1 MRANRP
7 SLAVLATLAVVAW
20 ALGNHW
26 LLVTSGG
33 VGRGVELSLFSAAAF
48 ACWLGLRVRGPWRW
62 SALSVSIAL
71 LVVLAWSRTHPG
83 PNLALPIPQAAACL
97 LVAAMFGSSLLPG
110 REAVLAR
117 VARVVHGEISPAHA
131 DYARRVTWA
140 WFLFLCAVAGV
151 SILLFFAAPL
161 ALWSL
166 FANLLTLPLLTLMLC
181 AEYAYRALRRP
192 DLPRVSMLAGVRGFR
207 QLRFGSAE
215 RVP

>member
-1 MRANRP
+1 MRASRP
-7 SLAVLATLAVVAW
+7 SLAVLALVAVAAG

-26 LLVTSGG
+26 LLVASGG
-33 VGRGVELSLFSAAAF
+33 VGRGVELSLFCVAACV
-48 ACWLGLRVRGPWRW
+48 CWMGLRVRGPWRW

-71 LVVLAWSRTHPG
+71 LVVLAWSHAHPG
-83 PNLALPIPQAAACL
+83 PNLALPIPQAAGCL
-97 LVAAMFGSSLLPG
+97 LVAAMFGGSLLPG
-110 REAVLAR
+110 REAVLVR
-117 VARVVHGEISPAHA
+117 VARLVHGEISPAHA

-140 WFLFLCAVAGV
+140 WFLFLCTLAGV

-166 FANLLTLPLLTLMLC
+166 FANLLTLPLLASMLC

-192 DLPRVSMLAGVRGFR
+192 DLPRVSMLAGARGFR
-207 QLRFGSAE
+207 QVRVGSPE